1 MNSMRIRFLLVFMLS
16 LLLALPVGARGKKKQ
31 VVAISAVQSPSLSEN
46 DRRVSDYYFQAAL
59 SARQQNRFDEAFQLF
74 RNVVELDSL
83 NAQAWYEVAVFYNN
97 MKHPEWGVDAME
109 KAWKLDPKNDWYT
122 FGLANMYLA
131 LKMVPKAVV
140 LYEGLLKTRSSDEN
154 LHFQLATLY
163 NQNGNFVGALHQYD
177 AVENLIGKNEAV
189 SMAKFKIYKDLGKP
203 TRAIH
208 EIQALCNDNPY
219 DVDYILMLGDAWMDL
234 GNLKEAF
241 KQYQSAKSTDPG
253 NPSVALSLADYY
265 KETGD
270 SLKSQEQLVSALT
283 NPNTEVDTKIQIFT
297 PILSNALVSS
307 DSVRIPS
314 YFDILLDQ
322 HPNDYQIRELHVE
335 YLMHKGRKDE
345 AKTELRTV
353 LDLNPDQLDIWKKLL
368 QLSAE
373 ANNQIEIRKICIDAI
388 TYFPAEPIFWFY
400 MGLSWYPEQEEQAEE
415 TDYREAIKA
424 FEKAISVSKPED
436 NTFISRVYGLIGDAY
451 LYLKNRTACYEN
463 YEKALTTYQGNILVL
478 NNYAYYLSEDNTDLS
493 KAERM
498 SRKTIDAEPKNAT
511 YLDTFAWIFFKEEKY
526 SLAKIYIE
534 RAVANEPEPSTT
546 ILEHYGDILWFNQEI
561 EAALVKWKKALELQ
575 NPSDELLEK
584 VETGKYVIPKKIQ
597 P

>member
-1 MNSMRIRFLLVFMLS
+1 MNSMRIRFLLVLMVS
-16 LLLALPVGARGKKKQ
+16 LLLALPMGARGTKKQ

-59 SARQQNRFDEAFQLF
+59 NARQQNSFDEAFQLF
-74 RNVVELDSL
+74 RYVVELDSL

-109 KAWKLDPKNDWYT
+109 KAWKLDPQNDWYT

-131 LKMVPKAVV
+131 LKLVPKAVV

-163 NQNGNFVGALHQYD
+163 NQSGNFVGALNQYD

-189 SMAKFKIYKDLGKP
+189 SMAKFKIHKDLGKP
-203 TRAIH
+203 ARAIH

-241 KQYQSAKSTDPG
+241 KQYQSAKNTDPG

-297 PILSNALVSS
+297 PILSNALVSA

-373 ANNQIEIRKICIDAI
+373 ANNQIEIRKICTDAI

-400 MGLSWYPEQEEQAEE
+400 MGLSWYPEQEKQAEE

-451 LYLKNRTACYEN
+451 VFLKNSTACYEN
-463 YEKALTTYQGNILVL
+463 YEKALTTYPGNILVL

-498 SRKTIDAEPKNAT
+498 SRKTIDAEPKNST

-546 ILEHYGDILWFNQEI
+546 ILEHYGYILWFNQEA
-561 EAALVKWKKALELQ
+561 EAALVQWKKALELQ

-584 VETGKYVIPKKIQ
+584 VKTGKYVSPKKTQ